1 MTMNFDNSKDDNI
14 LSGQESIFED
24 SEVSALRNSN
34 KQLDETKNLK
44 DFQDNSIISK
54 FFNSLSNALN
64 EDEGTKDRK
73 KLQKYAD
80 KVFKDN
86 ENFIKLLYDFGCVM
100 IYKKDCI
107 ELQCDKFK
115 LKGKIITE
123 SDGTIL
129 FDENSQKILYNISE
143 IMKHSNNVD
152 NIIDNNEAEG
162 FYPVGNLEKKKV
174 IYQGKEVEAFCGT
187 LMNSLGQTK
196 QIYYYNS
203 KEITPDN

>member
-34 KQLDETKNLK
+34 KYLDETKNLE

-54 FFNSLSNALN
+54 FFNALSNALN
-64 EDEGTKDRK
+64 EDEATKDRK